1 MGNYWRVISGRSPG
15 GAERP
20 VPQGARGGGG
30 GRPPGVLLR
39 RMRPEAVQHGRESE
53 AAMRRTASPRSG
65 RRMIVACV
73 AALGLVT
80 SAGLT
85 AASAAAGTSGSAAAG
100 QAPLVVR
107 TSDGQIRGLYQ
118 GVAREFLG
126 VPYAASTAGALRW
139 RPPRP
144 HAPWRGIMRTAR
156 PGPTCAQTGSLA
168 TGVLTTSTAEDCLNL
183 NVFTPRR
190 ERRRQRLP
198 VMVWIPG
205 GGFTGGA

>member
-15 GAERP
+15 GAEP
-20 VPQGARGGGG
+20 AG
-30 GRPPGVLLR
+30 PPGA
-39 RMRPEAVQHGRESE
+39 PG
-53 AAMRRTASPRSG
+53 
-65 RRMIVACV
+65 
-73 AALGLVT
+73 
-80 SAGLT
+80 
-85 AASAAAGTSGSAAAG
+85 ASAAAGPSGSAAAG

-168 TGVLTTSTAEDCLNL
+168 TGVLTTSTAENCLNL

-190 ERRRQRLP
+190 ERGRQRLP

-205 GGFTGGA
+205 GGFTGGGRSNFHGAVPGAPGPALLGALKHPGDALRLP